1 MDVGDPSNFVRIL
14 EIFDRDTKDLKEKIQ
29 AVSISDDQT
38 AETMRNVN
46 NKFGYIL
53 DPHGAVAYCALS
65 DYLEKHPGQNGIILE
80 TAHPVKFDSVKD
92 IIGEHVTIPDSISDL
107 FSREKVSVQIAPEYE
122 ALKEILL
129 ERSK

>member
-14 EIFDRDTKDLKEKIQ
+14 EIFDQNFTDLKANLK
-29 AVSISDDQT
+29 AVSISDEQT
-38 AETMRNVN
+38 AETMRSVKNDFDYV
-46 NKFGYIL
+46 L

-65 DYLEKHPGQNGIILE
+65 DHLEKHPGQKGIILE

-92 IIGEHVTIPDSISDL
+92 IIGEQVAVPDSIKDL
-107 FSREKVSVQIAPEYE
+107 FSREKVSIEIAPEYE